1 MGKSIRIS
9 SRRHMVL
16 AGKRIQVSQ
25 ANRLRAVGRGSA
37 RHRRDQQISWI
48 WERRSPVRA
57 RPWRRDKSAR
67 GWTLGVALSRQG
79 LGKRATTSL
88 FSSFHL
94 FPLSRPNQK
103 PLGQPPNQGAG
114 VGWWGWRG
122 QWQTAYKQHSVKGIS
137 RSFA

>member
-48 WERRSPVRA
+48 WGKKEPSESQTLEEGQVSKGLDSWGGPKQAGTGEESHHLSLLIFPSLPIVQTQSEATRPASESRS
-57 RPWRRDKSAR
+57 
-67 GWTLGVALSRQG
+67 
-79 LGKRATTSL
+79 
-88 FSSFHL
+88 
-94 FPLSRPNQK
+94 
-103 PLGQPPNQGAG
+103 
-114 VGWWGWRG
+114 WRG
-122 QWQTAYKQHSVKGIS
+122 MVGMERPMANGI
-137 RSFA
+137 